1 MMADQEVLSHLWI
14 MRKKMS
20 VPQPISSW
28 TGFQMSVKNGAIV
41 VTTAIGIGYLYC
53 TDSSASDISTVNKV
67 LYQCIK
73 IKKSLNLCFSYLC
86 LWLRYICQICWDKME
101 KSRSHQV
108 LCFHARH
115 IPYTNDAFW
124 NHW

>member
-86 LWLRYICQICWDKME
+86 L
-101 KSRSHQV
+101 
-108 LCFHARH
+108 
-115 IPYTNDAFW
+115 
-124 NHW
+124 